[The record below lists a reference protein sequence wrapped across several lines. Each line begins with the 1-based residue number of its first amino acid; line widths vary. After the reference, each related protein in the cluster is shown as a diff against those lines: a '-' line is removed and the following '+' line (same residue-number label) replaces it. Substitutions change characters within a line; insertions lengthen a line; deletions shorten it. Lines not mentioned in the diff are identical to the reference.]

1 MKKFKSYYIA
11 SLIVFLIFLII
22 FVVKGIFPFGE
33 NSLIYSDMHDQITAF
48 YYHFYD
54 SIVGKNSLF
63 VNFSTS
69 GGINFFG
76 IMAYYI
82 ISPFNFLLFLFDRD
96 KIYLAVSLIVVFKVL
111 MTVLTS
117 LYFIN
122 TYYKKIPNLLKIA
135 LALLYGFSGYTM
147 SMYLITPWMDAMYM
161 LPLILTGL
169 RKVLDL
175 ESPTFYIFTL
185 TISIILCFYISYMI
199 IIFIF
204 FASLIY
210 LLVYKNK
217 EERKK
222 AIVMLG
228 VTTVLSLLLSLF
240 IVYPAYDQISLSSRL
255 SSSFDSILNSKTG
268 PIIDK
273 TSFFTSS
280 ALYFVGVILL
290 LFDYKNN
297 KKFLLW
303 YIPTCMI
310 VLIPYIIEPVNKIW
324 HFGTYAFFPYR
335 FSFIAIFMLLI
346 GSANYFNNN
355 FSKFKERKGN
365 FRKFGVTVLGII
377 FSLIIVFVS
386 RHFYQKFQ
394 FQINK
399 LSISGDKLLILLLLV
414 MMLLTMIVIY
424 VSIKVLGKTKFAQG
438 IILTISIV
446 NITAVSF
453 FYFGMDFDQ
462 KRLNSVYKD
471 LQLIEK
477 DYHDKD
483 FYRVKNTSLR
493 LITNNGMVMRYH
505 NLDHFTSLTDG
516 NNMKTLK
523 LLGFNSTWTKIYSSM
538 ATTFS
543 DYLLANKY
551 LIKEYFE
558 NNDDNYE
565 YVKSYGTLDFY
576 KLKNDISYGYFVD
589 KNISIVDKKD
599 TFDVQNSIYK
609 AITKD
614 GDLFTIYDSFDN
626 YNLEIKEDKD
636 SGVTSYKII
645 DDDEYSYLEK
655 DINIVG
661 LQRLYFNL
669 YYSLINVENYEINDN
684 IDIYVNGKL
693 MAKNFPNQY
702 YTGTLDCGTYENEIV
717 TVRIV
722 FKKSLSLKNISAGVM
737 NIEKLNNF
745 VEKEKINSQ
754 IDFSKNKVKVRVES
768 DGENLLFIPVT
779 YSDGYSVR
787 VNGVKRDVIKV
798 FDNYL
803 GVYTDDGVN
812 NITFTF
818 VPPKFK
824 VSCVISIITLIV
836 TIILIKYNLFL
847 NIRENKVMK
856 FLAEKVY
863 LSVYLFAIILMYI
876 VPTICFILSYF
887 INF

>member
-779 YSDGYSVR
+779 YNDGYSVK